1 MQRMKDLKYAL
12 WQRDLGEMGELEEN
26 QALERERKLGKI
38 WENQGKSGKIMGKS
52 GKIRENQGKSW
63 ENQGK
68 SWKIMENH
76 GKSWENHGTYI
87 KITWSYGKMDG
98 KTHGNMGE
106 NMHQLQGLV
115 KAVKTA

>member
-1 MQRMKDLKYAL
+1 MKDLKYAL

-38 WENQGKSGKIMGKS
+38 WKNLGKIMGKSWENQGKSGKIMENH
-52 GKIRENQGKSW
+52 GKIMG
-63 ENQGK
+63 
-68 SWKIMENH
+68 NH